1 MLRKGDIVSVSYRSG
16 YDKQGNPV
24 METYDKCV
32 VEEINGSHIKVSYRV
47 FGKSD
52 AGKDEIEVHT
62 MSFNV
67 NSPDFVSVTPQK
79 PENS

>member
-1 MLRKGDIVSVSYRSG
+1 MLNKGDVVSVSYRSG

-24 METYDKCV
+24 METYDKCI

-47 FGKSD
+47 IAQSAD
-52 AGKDEIEVHT
+52 GKDLVEVHT

-67 NSPDFVSVTPQK
+67 NSPDFVSVTPQQH
-79 PENS
+79 

>member
-1 MLRKGDIVSVSYRSG
+1 MINKGDVVSVSYRSG

-24 METYDKCV
+24 METYDKCI

-47 FGKSD
+47 IGQ
-52 AGKDEIEVHT
+52 AENGKDEVEVVT

-67 NSPDFVSVTPQK
+67 NSPDFISITPHQK
-79 PENS
+79 

>member
-1 MLRKGDIVSVSYRSG
+1 MLKKGDVVSVSYRSG

-24 METYDKCV
+24 METYDKCI

-47 FGKSD
+47 IGKSD
-52 AGKDEIEVHT
+52 EGKEEVEVHT

-67 NSPDFVSVTPQK
+67 NSPDFVSVTPQNK
-79 PENS
+79 